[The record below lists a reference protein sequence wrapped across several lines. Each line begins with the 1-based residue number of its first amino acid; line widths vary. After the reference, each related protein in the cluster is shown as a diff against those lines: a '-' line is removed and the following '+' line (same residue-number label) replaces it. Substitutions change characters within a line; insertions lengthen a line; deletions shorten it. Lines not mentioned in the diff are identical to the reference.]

1 MARRVVRCLR
11 IGFDELPPGASGGG
25 VEHVAKEQIVRAESL
40 GSLLQSEALLSA
52 RAKHAAGEISRAEF
66 VQVEDQEVLA
76 AIALQ
81 ESLGLDVI
89 TDGELRRSGW
99 SAART
104 YLEGMD
110 MVKGP
115 RSYPTNVNAVAQ
127 SDPAAAFPT
136 VVRKVS
142 PRTDAS
148 LAEEYPFL
156 HSNARVRTKYTMAAP
171 SYFRRFWSDTASLD
185 AYENCEAFLEDV
197 AAWMRTRAEWL
208 VAQGC
213 DYIQLDAPNYG
224 SLCDPANRVFHEQ
237 QGHDLDAELRFDVA
251 LDSSICDGLPVTS
264 ALHICRGNGPGGRP
278 HSAGGYDA
286 IAGEMFPR
294 LDFDVA
300 LLEYDSDRSG
310 DLGPVGLVKPGTVA
324 VLGLLT
330 TKDGTLE
337 ARDALERRIAEA
349 AELKP
354 LAELAISTQCGFA
367 SAANAPMSA
376 DEQRAKL
383 QEVVAIAREVWGPS

>member
-1 MARRVVRCLR
+1 MVRRVAARRGR
-11 IGFDELPPGASGGG
+11 EE
-25 VEHVAKEQIVRAESL
+25 VENVAQNKIVRAESL
-40 GSLLQSEALLSA
+40 GSLLQSEALLEA
-52 RAKHAAGEISRAEF
+52 RAKQTSGEIPLEELRGI
-66 VQVEDQEVLA
+66 EDREVLS

-89 TDGELRRSGW
+89 SDGELRRSGW

-115 RSYPTNVNAVAQ
+115 RSYPTNVNSAAQ
-127 SDPAAAFPT
+127 SDPEAAFPT

-156 HSNARVRTKYTMAAP
+156 HTNAHVRTKYTMAAP
-171 SYFRRFWSDTASLD
+171 SYFRRFWSDTASVA
-185 AYENCEAFLEDV
+185 AYDNCEAFLEDV
-197 AAWMRTRAEWL
+197 AAWMKTRAGWL

-224 SLCDPANRVFHEQ
+224 SLCDPANRVFHEE
-237 QGHDLDAELRFDVA
+237 QGHDLDAELLFDVN
-251 LDSSICDGLPVTS
+251 LDSSICEGLPVTS

-278 HSAGGYDA
+278 HSAGGYEA
-286 IAGEMFPR
+286 IAGLMFPK

-310 DLGPVGLVKPGTVA
+310 DLGPVGLVKSGTVA

-330 TKDGTLE
+330 TKDGKLE
-337 ARDALERRIAEA
+337 ARDEVERRIAEA

-376 DEQRAKL
+376 DEQTSKL
-383 QEVVAIAREVWGPS
+383 REVVAVARDVWGPT